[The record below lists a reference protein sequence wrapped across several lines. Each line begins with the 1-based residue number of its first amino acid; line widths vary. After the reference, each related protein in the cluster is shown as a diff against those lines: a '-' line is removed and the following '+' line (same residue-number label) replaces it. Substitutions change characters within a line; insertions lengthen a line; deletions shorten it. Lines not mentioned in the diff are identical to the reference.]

1 MCGWPSPKQSQM
13 SGKNQV
19 PKLEVPAICKNIA
32 CVREYHT
39 KIWPST
45 EPVPPFSD
53 TVPAMGPLQL
63 EGRDTGA
70 RKQPRLRYS
79 PSNSLQKKTM
89 WPCKNIHVQSGRI
102 MEWIC
107 FMETS
112 QWFGAYRCR
121 VPPTSAAPC
130 RFACALRQH
139 LLVEWPQKSMLSRSK
154 S

>member
-13 SGKNQV
+13 SGKKQV
-19 PKLEVPAICKNIA
+19 PKLEVPAICKHIA

-39 KIWPST
+39 KIWHSM

-70 RKQPRLRYS
+70 RVHPGWDINQVT
-79 PSNSLQKKTM
+79 PSCKPM

-112 QWFGAYRCR
+112 QWFSGHRCR

-139 LLVEWPQKSMLSRSK
+139 QLVEWPQKSMLSRSK